1 MEKLQKAIEAVRPL
15 DERAMEETRRRL
27 DRLTKPP
34 GSLGRL
40 EELAVQL
47 AGIAG
52 TSELAVVRK
61 AVVVMAG
68 DHGVCEEGVSAFPQ
82 EVTGQ
87 MVLNFLN
94 GGAAINVLAGQA
106 GADVVCV
113 DMGIKAQLK
122 DERLISRN
130 VRAGTAN
137 IVRGPAMTREEAV
150 RAVEAGI
157 GLAEELAAQG
167 VGVLAT
173 GEMGI
178 GNTTPSSAML
188 AALCGLEPED
198 VVGRGTGVDEAG
210 LVRKREAVASA
221 IRTNRPDSEDPLDV
235 IAKVGGLEIAGL
247 AGLVIGAAANRLPV
261 VIDGFISTV
270 AALVACRLVPAA
282 QAYLIP
288 SHLSEE
294 RGHRLALGQ
303 LGLDPLLHLGMRLGE
318 GTGAALCFPLLDA
331 AVQVLNKMATFDSAG
346 VSES

>member
-1 MEKLQKAIEAVRPL
+1 MEKLSAAIAAVRQP
-15 DERAMEETRRRL
+15 DERAMAETQRRL

-40 EELAVQL
+40 EELAVRL

-52 TSELAVVRK
+52 TSELAIVRK

-106 GADVVCV
+106 GAEVVCV
-113 DMGIKAQLK
+113 DVGVKAEL
-122 DERLISRN
+122 DDDRLVSRK
-130 VRAGTAN
+130 VRAGTGN
-137 IVRGPAMTREEAV
+137 IAREAAMTREEAV
-150 RAVEAGI
+150 RALEVGI
-157 GLAEELAAQG
+157 ELAEELQARG
-167 VGVLAT
+167 VGMLAT

-178 GNTTPSSAML
+178 GNTTPSAAVL
-188 AALCGLEPED
+188 AALGGLEPEE
-198 VVGRGTGVDEAG
+198 VVGRGTGVGDEG
-210 LVRKREAVASA
+210 LARKRAAVAA
-221 IRTNRPDSEDPLDV
+221 ALRTNRPDAGDPIDV
-235 IAKVGGLEIAGL
+235 LAKVGGLEIAGL
-247 AGLVIGAAANRLPV
+247 AGLIVGAAARRLPV
-261 VIDGFISTV
+261 VIDGFIATV
-270 AALVACRLVPAA
+270 AALAACRLVPAA

-294 RGHRLALGQ
+294 RGHRLALRL
-303 LGLDPLLHLGMRLGE
+303 LGLEPMLHLGMRLGE
-318 GTGAALCFPLLDA
+318 GTGAALCFPLADA

-346 VSES
+346 VSER